1 MNLLFTSLW
10 LTFELAR
17 AVTANSAQET
27 INAQAI
33 ASGER
38 SVYLD
43 LDASTWRPRGRI
55 SFGIGPAIRMKLT
68 SAGLRVTDDPA
79 TSHNATLKFE
89 YREERGRQIA
99 VNLFGTDITCNV
111 RLNDQQNEQ
120 TVSLVIHESP
130 SYTDLVNAPYVE
142 VVEKLQANPYFY
154 FLGDIIRERM
164 QTHIDTIGAL
174 IRALD
179 QQFDREL
186 HPQPVTPLDT
196 LVSPGETFPDL
207 DIVYSAAAQQN
218 TIDELGR
225 LKDSRALR
233 VLERLTSHANR
244 ITRLHAVVALGQFDD
259 PSIVSVITGVAE
271 KDRDAAVRNAATEVV
286 TRLSTQ

>member
-1 MNLLFTSLW
+1 M
-10 LTFELAR
+10 
-17 AVTANSAQET
+17 AN
-27 INAQAI
+27 
-33 ASGER
+33 GER
-38 SVYLD
+38 IVYLD
-43 LDASTWRPRGRI
+43 LDAGTWRPRGRI

-79 TSHNATLKFE
+79 TSHNATLKVE

-99 VNLFGTDITCNV
+99 VNLFGTDITCKV
-111 RLNDQQNEQ
+111 LLNDQQNEQ

-130 SYTDLVNAPYVE
+130 SYTDLVNAPYIE

-179 QQFDREL
+179 QQFNREL

-225 LKDSRALR
+225 LKDSRAVHL
-233 VLERLTSHANR
+233 LERLTSHANR

>member
-1 MNLLFTSLW
+1 M
-10 LTFELAR
+10 
-17 AVTANSAQET
+17 
-27 INAQAI
+27 
-33 ASGER
+33 
-38 SVYLD
+38 
-43 LDASTWRPRGRI
+43 
-55 SFGIGPAIRMKLT
+55 
-68 SAGLRVTDDPA
+68 TDDPA
-79 TSHNATLKFE
+79 TSHNATLKVE

-99 VNLFGTDITCNV
+99 VNLFGTDITCKV
-111 RLNDQQNEQ
+111 LLNDQQNEQ
-120 TVSLVIHESP
+120 TVSLVIRESP
-130 SYTDLVNAPYVE
+130 SYTDLVNAPYIE

-179 QQFDREL
+179 QQFNREL

-207 DIVYSAAAQQN
+207 DIVYSAAAPQN

-225 LKDSRALR
+225 LKDSRAVHL
-233 VLERLTSHANR
+233 LERLTSHANR

-259 PSIVSVITGVAE
+259 PSLVSVITGVAE
-271 KDRDAAVRNAATEVV
+271 KDRDAAGTASSSPVCLARNSMVSQEQLIQYGTGQTTKWDFAPDDGAGHPRYLFPPSRSVAGSCGP
-286 TRLSTQ
+286 L

>member
-1 MNLLFTSLW
+1 MNLLFTSL
-10 LTFELAR
+10 LLLVALGR
-17 AVTANSAQET
+17 AVTAHSAQEA
-27 INAQAI
+27 INAQAM

-38 SVYLD
+38 IVYLD
-43 LDASTWRPRGRI
+43 LEAGTWRPRGRI
-55 SFGIGPAIRMKLT
+55 SFGIGPAIRLKLT

-79 TSHNATLKFE
+79 TSYDATLKVE
-89 YREERGRQIA
+89 YREVRGKQIA

-111 RLNDQQNEQ
+111 LLKEPQNEQ
-120 TVSLVIHESP
+120 TLSLKIHESP
-130 SYTDLVNAPYVE
+130 SYIDLVNAPYVE

-154 FLGDIIRERM
+154 FLGDIVRERM
-164 QTHIDTIGAL
+164 QTRIDTTGAL

-225 LKDSRALR
+225 LKDSRAVRL
-233 VLERLTSHANR
+233 LEGLTSHPNR

-259 PSIVSVITGVAE
+259 PSIVSVITGVTE
-271 KDRDAAVRNAATEVV
+271 NDRDAAVRNAATEVL
-286 TRLSTQ
+286 TKLSAQ